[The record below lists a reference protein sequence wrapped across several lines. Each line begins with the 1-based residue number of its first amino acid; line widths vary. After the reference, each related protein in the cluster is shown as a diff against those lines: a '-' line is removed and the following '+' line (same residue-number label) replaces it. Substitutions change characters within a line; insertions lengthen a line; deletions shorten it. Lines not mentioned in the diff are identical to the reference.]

1 MASLDSLLLE
11 KFLPNKTTRLQA
23 ESLLRMA
30 RLRTAPGTGM
40 SVDEGGIGLPAIC
53 ALIACERL
61 GDRSFTKEVAQ
72 RASCLRPQLFEQ
84 TLTIV
89 RTVLKEQDNIA
100 PSRSTRS
107 AQRPISY
114 DSLTKKYGANRVE
127 PQIVK
132 ECQRVERELAKALDD
147 NSGWNDRRITAT
159 IFWWCCEARGVRATF
174 VKPPPNTYVF
184 FFNTLKIQTAPE
196 KEYTKAHEIAQ
207 NDWNL
212 IKFQLTRCMQYDYQ
226 RLRSRA
232 TAAAKPP
239 PPRPAN
245 VIKIR
250 RGARK
255 PAPEASAA
263 TPTSKRKGSPVQDES
278 EGEGGSYHAGAQ
290 HHDFSSPAPLLTSTV
305 SSPGYGHSASPP
317 PKRMGP
323 LKYRPVHPDRSIY
336 GIERIALRAQ
346 VVAEF
351 MEWRNQNIPSDTP
364 TASNV

>member
-107 AQRPISY
+107 TQRPISY

-127 PQIVK
+127 PHIAK

-159 IFWWCCEARGVRATF
+159 IFWWCCEARG
-174 VKPPPNTYVF
+174 
-184 FFNTLKIQTAPE
+184 IQTAPE
-196 KEYTKAHEIAQ
+196 KEYMKTHEIAQ

-232 TAAAKPP
+232 TAATKVP

-255 PAPEASAA
+255 PAPETAVA
-263 TPTSKRKGSPVQDES
+263 TPVAKRKGSSVQEES
-278 EGEGGSYHAGAQ
+278 EAEDGSYDTGVQ
-290 HHDFSSPAPLLTSTV
+290 PHHLSSPAPPLTPTI
-305 SSPGYGHSASPP
+305 SSPGYGPPTSPP
-317 PKRMGP
+317 PKRAGP

-336 GIERIALRAQ
+336 GIERMVLRAQ
-346 VVAEF
+346 AVAEF
-351 MEWRNQNIPSDTP
+351 MEWRSRNVLPDTP
-364 TASNV
+364 TPSNANTANE

>member
-1 MASLDSLLLE
+1 MASLDSVLLE
-11 KFLPNKTTRLQA
+11 RFLPNKTTRLQA

-107 AQRPISY
+107 THRPISY
-114 DSLTKKYGANRVE
+114 DSLTKKYGANRVD
-127 PQIVK
+127 PHIVK

-159 IFWWCCEARGVRATF
+159 IFWWCCEARG
-174 VKPPPNTYVF
+174 
-184 FFNTLKIQTAPE
+184 IQTAPE
-196 KEYTKAHEIAQ
+196 KEYMKTHEIAQ

-212 IKFQLTRCMQYDYQ
+212 VKFQLTRCMQYDYQ
-226 RLRSRA
+226 RLRAKA
-232 TAAAKPP
+232 TATAKPP

-255 PAPEASAA
+255 PVPEATA
-263 TPTSKRKGSPVQDES
+263 TTPVKRKGSSVHEDSEEES
-278 EGEGGSYHAGAQ
+278 GGYGAGA
-290 HHDFSSPAPLLTSTV
+290 HPHGHSSPAAPFTPTI
-305 SSPGYGHSASPP
+305 SPPAYGLSASPP

-323 LKYRPVHPDRSIY
+323 LKYRPVHPDRSVY
-336 GIERIALRAQ
+336 GLERMALRAQ
-346 VVAEF
+346 AVAEF
-351 MEWRNQNIPSDTP
+351 IEWKKQNTFSSTSATSNPIP
-364 TASNV
+364 ANE

>member
-61 GDRSFTKEVAQ
+61 GDRSFSKEVAQ

-107 AQRPISY
+107 TQRPISY

-127 PQIVK
+127 PHIVK

-159 IFWWCCEARGVRATF
+159 IFWWCCEARG
-174 VKPPPNTYVF
+174 
-184 FFNTLKIQTAPE
+184 IQTTPE
-196 KEYTKAHEIAQ
+196 KEYMKAHEIAQ

-212 IKFQLTRCMQYDYQ
+212 IRFQLTRCMQYDYQ
-226 RLRSRA
+226 RLRSKA
-232 TAAAKPP
+232 TTTTKAP

-255 PAPEASAA
+255 PAPEASVA
-263 TPTSKRKGSPVQDES
+263 TPTSKRKGSPAQDES
-278 EGEGGSYHAGAQ
+278 EGEDGSYHASAQ
-290 HHDFSSPAPLLTSTV
+290 PHDFSSPAPLLTSTV
-305 SSPGYGHSASPP
+305 SSPGYGLSASPP
-317 PKRMGP
+317 PKR
-323 LKYRPVHPDRSIY
+323 
-336 GIERIALRAQ
+336 
-346 VVAEF
+346 
-351 MEWRNQNIPSDTP
+351 
-364 TASNV
+364 

>member
-40 SVDEGGIGLPAIC
+40 SVEEGGIGLPAIC

-127 PQIVK
+127 PNIVK
-132 ECQRVERELAKALDD
+132 ECQRVERGLAAALDD
-147 NSGWNDRRITAT
+147 NTGWNDRRITAT
-159 IFWWCCEARGVRATF
+159 IFWWCCEARGI
-174 VKPPPNTYVF
+174 P
-184 FFNTLKIQTAPE
+184 TASE
-196 KEYTKAHEIAQ
+196 KDYTKTHEISQ

-212 IKFQLTRCMQYDYQ
+212 IKFQLTRCMQDDYQ
-226 RLRSRA
+226 RLRSKI
-232 TAAAKPP
+232 TGIAKAPP

-250 RGARK
+250 RR
-255 PAPEASAA
+255 PSPE
-263 TPTSKRKGSPVQDES
+263 PTSTKPTPKRKVNATNEDS
-278 EGEGGSYHAGAQ
+278 EEDYDDS
-290 HHDFSSPAPLLTSTV
+290 HDVNSQVHNASSLGPGLTS
-305 SSPGYGHSASPP
+305 PLPELAQAASPP
-317 PKRMGP
+317 PRRAGP
-323 LKYRPVHPDRSIY
+323 PKYRPVYPDRTIY
-336 GIERIALRAQ
+336 GSDRIALRAQ
-346 VVAEF
+346 AAAEF
-351 MEWRNQNIPSDTP
+351 MAWRKKNLLSAAPLKD
-364 TASNV
+364 

>member
-84 TLTIV
+84 TLAVV

-107 AQRPISY
+107 TQRPISY

-127 PQIVK
+127 PHIVK

-159 IFWWCCEARGVRATF
+159 IFWWCCEARG
-174 VKPPPNTYVF
+174 
-184 FFNTLKIQTAPE
+184 IQTASE
-196 KEYTKAHEIAQ
+196 KDYMKTHEIAQ

-255 PAPEASAA
+255 PAPEAAA
-263 TPTSKRKGSPVQDES
+263 ITPVSKRKESSAQEES
-278 EGEGGSYHAGAQ
+278 EGEDGGYDTGTRPRNI
-290 HHDFSSPAPLLTSTV
+290 SSPAPPVTPTV
-305 SSPGYGHSASPP
+305 SSPGYGPSTSPP

-346 VVAEF
+346 AVAEF
-351 MEWRNQNIPSDTP
+351 VEWRSQNASFDTP
-364 TASNV
+364 ANSDVNPARE